1 MRRPGWLPVRE
12 EALPA
17 FASAALFLIAFPPFR
32 LLVPVFLTLVP
43 VCVVVAR
50 KADAGEPVRTSFRFG
65 FWFGAMAYGLT
76 LYWIAI
82 ALSIYTKLSFLGYIG
97 AVLVMAPVVGVTV
110 AALHFIR
117 RATALPFALLLPVTW
132 TASEVVINYM
142 SDLAFPWLPLGLA
155 MSRFPTLAQI
165 ADISGVRGVSFW
177 IAATAGLLA
186 DAWLLRADRRGALV
200 RLGLVGV
207 LAAGV
212 FGYGRWRLGSIA
224 MRVVAPIAIVQP
236 NIPQEEKWQKENL
249 NRIVSILAGLTREG
263 MRSGQPRLVV
273 WPEVALPGYLV
284 QNPEWADTLRGLS
297 APTRI
302 PILFGVIDVE
312 FFSTRAPDGTQEYE
326 LFNAAMT
333 TDSTGGIARQG
344 PYRKEFLVPVVERV
358 PFLDPD
364 WFKGLRYFGGF
375 GRGKDQAPFRYA
387 FGDAGVLIC
396 YESIFPQLSREY
408 RQNGVEIL
416 VNITNDAWFGR
427 SIAPHQHEAHL
438 AFRAIENRLGI
449 VRAANT
455 GISAYIDPL
464 GRFHG
469 ETGLETSASRTYDVQ
484 TASVV
489 TLFVRV
495 GDWVGMGSLLATV
508 VLVAIMAWVRRRRE

>member
-1 MRRPGWLPVRE
+1 VRRPGWLPLRE

-32 LLVPVFLTLVP
+32 LLLPVFLTLVP
-43 VCVVVAR
+43 VLIVVAR
-50 KADAGEPVRTSFRFG
+50 KVDAGEPVRTSFRFG

-97 AVLVMAPVVGVTV
+97 AVLVMAPVVGVTI
-110 AALHFIR
+110 AALHAAR
-117 RATALPFALLLPVTW
+117 RTTRWPFALLLPLVW

-155 MSRFPTLAQI
+155 VSRFPTLAQI
-165 ADISGVRGVSFW
+165 ADLSGVRGVSFW
-177 IAATAGLLA
+177 IAATTGLLA
-186 DAWLLRADRRGALV
+186 DAWLLRADRRRLLV
-200 RLGLVGV
+200 RLGIAAV
-207 LAAGV
+207 LAIAV
-212 FGYGRWRLGSIA
+212 VTYGRWRLGSIV
-224 MRVVAPIAIVQP
+224 MRSVAPIAIVQP
-236 NIPQEEKWQKENL
+236 NIPQQEKWQKENL
-249 NRIVSILAGLTREG
+249 NRIVSILASLTREG

-284 QNPEWADTLRGLS
+284 QHPEWADTLRVLS
-297 APTRI
+297 GPTRI

-312 FFSTRAPDGTQEYE
+312 FLSTHAPDGTQEYE

-333 TDSTGGIARQG
+333 TDSTGGIGRQG

-387 FGDAGVLIC
+387 FGDAGILIC

-408 RQNGVEIL
+408 RRNGAEIL

-449 VRAANT
+449 ARAANT
-455 GISAYIDPL
+455 GISAYVDPL

-469 ETGLETSASRTYDVQ
+469 ETVLETSASRTYDVQ
-484 TASVV
+484 TASVT
-489 TLFVRV
+489 TLFVRL
-495 GDWVGMGSLLATV
+495 GDWVGLGSVLATLGLV
-508 VLVAIMAWVRRRRE
+508 VTAWVRRRRE

>member
-32 LLVPVFLTLVP
+32 LLLPAFLTLIP
-43 VCVVVAR
+43 VVVTVAR
-50 KADAGEPVRTSFRFG
+50 KVDAGEPVRASFRFG
-65 FWFGAMAYGLT
+65 FWYGAMAYGLT

-97 AVLVMAPVVGVTV
+97 AVLVMAPVVGVTI
-110 AALHFIR
+110 AALHAAR
-117 RATALPFALLLPVTW
+117 RATRWPFALLLPLIW

-155 MSRFPTLAQI
+155 TSRLPMLAQI
-165 ADISGVRGVSFW
+165 ADVSGVRGISFW

-186 DAWLLRADRRGALV
+186 DAWLLRAAPISALV
-200 RLGLVGV
+200 RLGIVLL

-212 FGYGRWRLGSIA
+212 LGYGRWRLGSIV
-224 MRVVAPIAIVQP
+224 MRPVAPIAIVQP
-236 NIPQEEKWQKENL
+236 NIPQEEKWQDDNRD
-249 NRIVSILAGLTREG
+249 RIVSMLAALTREG
-263 MRSGQPRLVV
+263 MRAGSPDLVV

-284 QNPEWADTLRGLS
+284 QNPEWADTLRALS
-297 APTRI
+297 APARI
-302 PILFGVIDVE
+302 PILFGVLDVQ
-312 FFSTRAPDGTQEYE
+312 FLPTMAPGGTQEYE
-326 LFNAAMT
+326 VFNAAMT
-333 TDSTGGIARQG
+333 TDSTGSIARQP

-358 PFLDPD
+358 PFVDPD
-364 WFKGLRYFGGF
+364 WFKGLKYFGGF

-387 FGDAGVLIC
+387 FGEAGVLIC

-408 RQNGVEIL
+408 RRAGVEIL

-438 AFRAIENRLGI
+438 AFRAIENRVGI

-464 GRFHG
+464 GRFHD
-469 ETGLETSASRTYDVQ
+469 ETELETSASRTYQVQ
-484 TASVV
+484 TASVT
-489 TLFVRV
+489 TLFVRA
-495 GDWVGMGSLLATV
+495 GDWIGTASLIATV
-508 VLVAIMAWVRRRRE
+508 VLVAGAWIRRRRQ